1 MKQPLEHCV
10 MQNETQQKKSDTHL
24 ATGKEVEK
32 QNMHVHAYFY
42 EKVNDSAVPRA
53 RLMTWSLVF
62 AGI

>member
-53 RLMTWSLVF
+53 RLMT
-62 AGI
+62 